1 MRMKA
6 TNTELIDDLIER
18 TQSIMNRVQELS
30 KLTDQQLNWK
40 PNAEKWSVLECIEH
54 LNRYAEFYNPEIAQ
68 RLKQAKSSKTGRFK
82 SSWLGEYFAES
93 MKPKEKL
100 NRMKTFTAM
109 NPNQVQLN
117 RSIIDRVLNYQREL
131 LELLSQSRSFDL
143 QRTKTS
149 ISISKIIKLRLG
161 DTYRVLIYHNQR
173 HILQAEKV
181 VTSMSEMINQAS

>member
-1 MRMKA
+1 MKA
-6 TNTELIDDLIER
+6 TNIELIEDLIER
-18 TQSIMNRVQELS
+18 TKSNINRVEVLNV
-30 KLTDQQLNWK
+30 LNDEQLNWK
-40 PNAEKWSVLECIEH
+40 PSAEKWSVLECIEH

-100 NRMKTFTAM
+100 NKMKTFTAM
-109 NPNQVQLN
+109 NPNQAQLN
-117 RSIIDRVLNYQREL
+117 RSIIDRFLNYQREL
-131 LELLSQSRSFDL
+131 LELLSQSRSLDL

-161 DTYRVLIYHNQR
+161 DTYRVVIYHNER
-173 HILQAEKV
+173 HILQAKRVLNSQQLAQE
-181 VTSMSEMINQAS
+181 

>member
-18 TQSIMNRVQELS
+18 TQSNMNRVQELS

-54 LNRYAEFYNPEIAQ
+54 LNRYAKFYNPEITA
-68 RLKQAKSSKTGRFK
+68 RLKNATPLKSGGFK
-82 SSWLGEYFAES
+82 SSWLGEYFAQS
-93 MKPKEKL
+93 MLPKENL
-100 NRMKTFTAM
+100 NKMKTFTVM
-109 NPNQVQLN
+109 NPNQAKLD
-117 RSIIDRVLNYQREL
+117 RSMLDKFLNYQKEL
-131 LELLSQSRSFDL
+131 LELLSTSRSVDL
-143 QRTKTS
+143 KRTKTS

-181 VTSMSEMINQAS
+181 VSMVDENRII